1 MKKLV
6 LFDFDGTVA
15 DSAPDL
21 ANSANTLRLERD
33 LEPLSVDYLRPY
45 ASMGARGLIWA
56 TLGLRPDEAGY
67 AEAHQ
72 RFLRHY
78 EKNLD
83 VDTQLFEGMGELLR
97 TLTRH
102 NLPWGIVT
110 NKAEHLTRPI
120 MKHLGIY
127 EDCAVL
133 VGGDSTPYLKPHPA
147 ALFRAVKL
155 FDIPSEQCIYIGDD
169 ERDIVSAQVAGMGSI
184 VAAYGYCQFA
194 PEIHDWGADA
204 IANHPDE
211 IFPIVQQW
219 AEQLNPVAKQPV
231 RS

>member
-21 ANSANTLRLERD
+21 ANSANTLRLARG
-33 LEPLSVDYLRPY
+33 LEPLSTDYLRPY

-56 TLGLRPDEAGY
+56 TLGIRTDDPDYPTA
-67 AEAHQ
+67 Q
-72 RFLRHY
+72 QQFLKHY

-83 VDTQLFEGMGELLR
+83 VDTVLFDGMAELLS
-97 TLTRH
+97 TLTR
-102 NLPWGIVT
+102 NQIPWGIVT
-110 NKAEHLTRPI
+110 NKAEYLTRPI

-127 EDCAVL
+127 DDCAVL

-147 ALFRAVKL
+147 ALFRAAKL
-155 FDIPSEQCIYIGDD
+155 FDIPSEQCIYVGDD
-169 ERDIVSAQVAGMGSI
+169 ERDIVSAQVAAMSSV

-194 PEIHDWGADA
+194 PEIHQWNADA

-211 IFPIVQQW
+211 IYPIVQRW
-219 AEQLNPVAKQPV
+219 IERLKPATSRVA
-231 RS
+231 